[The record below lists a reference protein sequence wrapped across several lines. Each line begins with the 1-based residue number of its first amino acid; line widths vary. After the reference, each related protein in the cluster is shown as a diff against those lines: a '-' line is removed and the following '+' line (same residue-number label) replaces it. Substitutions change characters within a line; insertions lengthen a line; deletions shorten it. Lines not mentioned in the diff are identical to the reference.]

1 MRCVSYTK
9 RYSCFP
15 ENEIPEDII
24 LQQNQRINEFV
35 VSHGWKLVKKY
46 YERKDGQE
54 AEDAFLRMK
63 ADGLAREFECV
74 VVDSIF
80 RCGKN
85 PAYAEDLF
93 GKVFWPAGIHFAVVE
108 DNICSVDMTS
118 DEVSEYLV
126 RKREEYY
133 DFFRQSH
140 ITKFNE
146 KRVCERYGYHATMNG
161 NIQQMEIDMQ
171 VKPIIENI
179 FNMADEGN
187 SISVIVKFLNESG
200 IESRTA
206 YLKRNNML
214 KRKNTNDHWTS
225 SGVRAVLVNRM
236 YIGEWER
243 TVNGKKVAIHCPAII
258 ERKQFDRVQ
267 QGLTARAP
275 VASKTHAPGKANPFA
290 KKITD
295 RDSGY
300 PLMIYTHPKLKEKI
314 FRFKYP
320 KPAEIFY
327 EKAFIKYETVVNKV
341 KYAIQDER
349 AKAEW
354 ALTMLATEE
363 GKMQRDT
370 QLDSFRK
377 QAKKLT
383 DRMSEVCKENVQIY
397 QKYENNEIS
406 ELDFLDEQK
415 HNNSIF
421 EKYDKE
427 LQKVMESIKVVQ
439 KTFSNEN
446 LWIVKYANTVVE
458 DTISS
463 TQVTEWIDSVD
474 IVRFESVEVHFK
486 EQDWFH
492 KLPVEWFVNL
502 GMEEQTW
509 HEKVEE

>member
-171 VKPIIENI
+171 VNEKLIHELVDCIYVSSEGAIE
-179 FNMADEGN
+179 
-187 SISVIVKFLNESG
+187 V
-200 IESRTA
+200 
-206 YLKRNNML
+206 
-214 KRKNTNDHWTS
+214 
-225 SGVRAVLVNRM
+225 
-236 YIGEWER
+236 
-243 TVNGKKVAIHCPAII
+243 
-258 ERKQFDRVQ
+258 
-267 QGLTARAP
+267 
-275 VASKTHAPGKANPFA
+275 
-290 KKITD
+290 
-295 RDSGY
+295 
-300 PLMIYTHPKLKEKI
+300 
-314 FRFKYP
+314 RFKCDDVFL
-320 KPAEIFY
+320 KIAEQV
-327 EKAFIKYETVVNKV
+327 E
-341 KYAIQDER
+341 
-349 AKAEW
+349 
-354 ALTMLATEE
+354 M
-363 GKMQRDT
+363 
-370 QLDSFRK
+370 
-377 QAKKLT
+377 
-383 DRMSEVCKENVQIY
+383 EVWV
-397 QKYENNEIS
+397 
-406 ELDFLDEQK
+406 
-415 HNNSIF
+415 
-421 EKYDKE
+421 
-427 LQKVMESIKVVQ
+427 
-439 KTFSNEN
+439 
-446 LWIVKYANTVVE
+446 
-458 DTISS
+458 
-463 TQVTEWIDSVD
+463 
-474 IVRFESVEVHFK
+474 
-486 EQDWFH
+486 
-492 KLPVEWFVNL
+492 
-502 GMEEQTW
+502 
-509 HEKVEE
+509 

>member
-24 LQQNQRINEFV
+24 LQQNKRINEFV

-63 ADGLAREFECV
+63 ASGLAREFECV

-93 GKVFWPAGIHFAVVE
+93 RKVFWPAGIHFAVVE
-108 DNICSVDMTS
+108 DNISSINMTS
-118 DEVSEYLV
+118 DEVTEYLV

-133 DFFRQSH
+133 DFFRQSQ

-146 KRVCERYGYHATMNG
+146 KRVYERYGYHSTMNG

-171 VKPIIENI
+171 VKNIIEDI
-179 FNMADEGN
+179 FNMADAGN
-187 SISVIVKFLNESG
+187 SISAIVRTLNERG

-206 YLKRNNML
+206 YLKRNHML
-214 KRKNTNDHWTS
+214 KRKNTNDRWTS

-258 ERKQFDRVQ
+258 ERTQFDRVQ

-275 VASKTHAPGKANPFA
+275 VASKTHVPGKANPFA
-290 KKITD
+290 KKIVD
-295 RDSGY
+295 RDTGY
-300 PLMIYTHPKLKEKI
+300 PLMIYTHPKSKERI

-327 EKAFIKYETVVNKV
+327 EKPFIKYETVVQEV
-341 KYAIQDER
+341 KNAIKGEKS
-349 AKAEW
+349 KAEW
-354 ALTMLATEE
+354 ALTMLGTEE
-363 GKMQRDT
+363 GKIQKDMQVG
-370 QLDSFRK
+370 SFRK
-377 QAKKLT
+377 QAKKIT
-383 DRMSEVCKENVQIY
+383 DRMSEVCNENIQIY
-397 QKYENNEIS
+397 QKYENNEMS

-415 HNNSIF
+415 KNNLLF
-421 EKYDKE
+421 EKYDRK
-427 LQKVMESIKVVQ
+427 LQEIIESIKVEQ

-446 LWIVKYANTVVE
+446 LWIVKYANVVVE

-463 TQVTEWIDSVD
+463 AKVTEWIDGVD
-474 IVRFESVEVHFK
+474 VVGFESVEVHFK
-486 EQDWFH
+486 EQDWFQR
-492 KLPVEWFVNL
+492 LPAEWFVNL
-502 GMEEQTW
+502 GMGEDTW
-509 HEKVEE
+509 HEKAEE